1 MSQPMKVP
9 IVNIFGVPFSQLNMK
24 DTVQFLTDAVDSGS
38 PHHIITANP
47 IMVMS
52 AVENPAYLNMM
63 KRAELIVPDGSGVVW
78 AASYV
83 GNPVA
88 ERVTGIELIHEL
100 FGIGENK
107 GWKVYLLGTAPDV
120 IQEAA
125 RRLALQYPKLH
136 IVGVRDGYFGPDQD
150 AAVVADIKQAG
161 PDILLVGRSVEGQE
175 PWIDK
180 YKHELQVPVVIGV
193 GGSFDVI
200 SGRTKR
206 APVIFQKL
214 KAEWLFRLIN
224 EPKRYKR
231 MLALPKFAVKVIR
244 EKENVQKPR

>member
-1 MSQPMKVP
+1 MKVP

-180 YKHELQVPVVIGV
+180 YKYELQVPVVIGV